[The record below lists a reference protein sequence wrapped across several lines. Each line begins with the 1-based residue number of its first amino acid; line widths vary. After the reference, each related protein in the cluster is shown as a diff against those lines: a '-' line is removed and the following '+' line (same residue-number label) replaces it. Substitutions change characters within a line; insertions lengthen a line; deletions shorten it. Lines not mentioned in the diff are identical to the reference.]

1 MRKHNETGSAIKIQP
16 LIPFEISNDFLLSD
30 HQNETV
36 FRFSQQD
43 NSSINEKQMFSQG
56 SYCEIPANNVKSN
69 YLIDDKYKK
78 NTVERNDCT
87 VVADYCI

>member
-1 MRKHNETGSAIKIQP
+1 MRKHNESVSAIMIS
-16 LIPFEISNDFLLSD
+16 LIPFEISNDFPPSD
-30 HQNETV
+30 HQNETL

-43 NSSINEKQMFSQG
+43 NSSINEEQMFSQG

-78 NTVERNDCT
+78 
-87 VVADYCI
+87 I